1 LGALHLEFYTHAGVV
16 RLGSCMAR
24 HAQGLS
30 RLPRAESRGPSLLLL
45 LELELDLL
53 LPLADSGCCCC
64 SIGGIRVC
72 RRTQFS

>member
-1 LGALHLEFYTHAGVV
+1 
-16 RLGSCMAR
+16 MAR